1 MKVPKSIRFL
11 TKRGK
16 DKEEKEL
23 RKWSSN
29 PDLKNEIIQD
39 GAAKRRKT
47 RGHQSLEIYHLQVPW
62 QV

>member
-29 PDLKNEIIQD
+29 PDLKNEIVPD
-39 GAAKRRKT
+39 GFQSPPEGTKRRKT
-47 RGHQSLEIYHLQVPW
+47 RGHIR
-62 QV
+62 

>member
-1 MKVPKSIRFL
+1 MPKSIRFL

-29 PDLKNEIIQD
+29 PDLKNEIVRD
-39 GAAKRRKT
+39 GFQSPPESTKRRKT
-47 RGHQSLEIYHLQVPW
+47 RGHIR
-62 QV
+62 

>member
-29 PDLKNEIIQD
+29 PDLKNEIVPD
-39 GAAKRRKT
+39 GARRRKS
-47 RGHQSLEIYHLQVPW
+47 RGHQRFKKTSGLF
-62 QV
+62 